1 MFSNASTEI
10 YASNSQTKFTNR
22 LALPVDLGST
32 LEWEVGLSDISYAPP
47 KPMILQGALVD
58 MVGDVKFLVHCDLV
72 TPQRVGSELGRV
84 LRMIIASSPTG
95 QHLFSTIYY
104 LPVTSTFITN
114 INIDI
119 TYADHTRPVSFSDV
133 DTSTPT
139 KLVLHFRRT
148 QWEKLPAGIDS
159 CRTFQIDKIEDTRSR
174 QGITEDLVK
183 WKDWGSLFNSW
194 LPRSYI

>member
-1 MFSNASTEI
+1 
-10 YASNSQTKFTNR
+10 
-22 LALPVDLGST
+22 
-32 LEWEVGLSDISYAPP
+32 
-47 KPMILQGALVD
+47 MILQGALVD

-72 TPQRVGSELGRV
+72 TPQLVGSELGRV
-84 LRMIIASSPTG
+84 LRTIIAPSPTV

-104 LPVTSTFITN
+104 LPVTSTFITHVN
-114 INIDI
+114 INI

-139 KLVLHFRRT
+139 NLVLHFRRT

-159 CRTFQIDKIEDTRSR
+159 CRTFQIDKIEDTCAR

-183 WKDWGSLFNSW
+183 
-194 LPRSYI
+194 